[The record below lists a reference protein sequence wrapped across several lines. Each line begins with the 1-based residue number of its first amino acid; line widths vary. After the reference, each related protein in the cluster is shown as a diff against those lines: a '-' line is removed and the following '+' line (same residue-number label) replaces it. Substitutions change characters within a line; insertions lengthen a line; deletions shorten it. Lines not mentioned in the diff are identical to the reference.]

1 VACFAINAK
10 PARGGRFDWIK
21 WGIWIPWVS
30 IIVIMAISAGGYQAV
45 NFFHLTDSGISLDQ
59 PFVYPSYYTVV
70 GMFLILS
77 LTTGKR
83 GGCHYL
89 CWMAPFMIIGRK
101 ARNLVK
107 WPALR
112 LVADKDKC
120 KDCKSCTENC
130 PMSLDVNGRV
140 QRGEMENSECI
151 LCGSCI
157 DVCPESAIT
166 YSFSPG

>member
-1 VACFAINAK
+1 
-10 PARGGRFDWIK
+10 
-21 WGIWIPWVS
+21 
-30 IIVIMAISAGGYQAV
+30 
-45 NFFHLTDSGISLDQ
+45 
-59 PFVYPSYYTVV
+59 
-70 GMFLILS
+70 
-77 LTTGKR
+77 
-83 GGCHYL
+83 
-89 CWMAPFMIIGRK
+89 MIIGRK
-101 ARNLVK
+101 TRNLVK

-120 KDCKSCTENC
+120 IDCKSCTENC

-166 YSFSPG
+166 YSFSAG